1 MGRSFRKK
9 QSHENELIPWIKLD
23 LKRRG
28 NRKLLDESDKT
39 FASCF
44 LYWNILE
51 RALFQQRELLM
62 MSNIHWVIDLVYHSL
77 LISLRK
83 QSQAHEYFF
92 DVCTCQELCPL
103 KQRRQIQLVTPT
115 RIRSLQYELGMS
127 FFLLSYLSE
136 YQFLSRI
143 ISFERT
149 PADRESFSSW
159 KGFQTLN
166 PLMLHCNTI

>member
-1 MGRSFRKK
+1 MGRSFRNK
-9 QSHENELIPWIKLD
+9 QSHENELIPLIKLD

-28 NRKLLDESDKT
+28 DRELLDESDKT

-51 RALFQQRELLM
+51 RVLFQQ
-62 MSNIHWVIDLVYHSL
+62 WDCWWCQQFIDLVNHSL
-77 LISLRK
+77 LLSFRK

-143 ISFERT
+143 ISFERK
-149 PADRESFSSW
+149 PADCETFSSW
-159 KGFQTLN
+159 KGFQTLS
-166 PLMLHCNTI
+166 PLMLDCNTI